1 MVGSLVVGPTS
12 VLFLLYYR
20 NIGLFSEES
29 SVLPLVD
36 DIEVGVRYFWGL
48 NALSFFFSRLRTAR
62 ELNTSSLGALATV
75 ISNTAGNSVKRNS

>member
-1 MVGSLVVGPTS
+1 MRSEIIFSFSSVLIAGLVLGPTS

-36 DIEVGVRYFWGL
+36 DIEVGVRYFGGL
-48 NALSFFFSRLRTAR
+48 NALSFFFLD
-62 ELNTSSLGALATV
+62 
-75 ISNTAGNSVKRNS
+75 